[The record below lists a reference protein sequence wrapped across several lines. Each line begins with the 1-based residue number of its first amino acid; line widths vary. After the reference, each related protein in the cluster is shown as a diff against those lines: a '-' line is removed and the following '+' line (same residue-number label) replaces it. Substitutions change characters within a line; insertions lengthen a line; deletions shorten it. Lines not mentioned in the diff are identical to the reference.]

1 MSFLGVFTLMIGT
14 LLLAFLTGKIRGGK
28 LHNLSN
34 LYIDK
39 WYLFALSF
47 LIQISSLL
55 LAARTSGQLS
65 NFIIREFSFI
75 HILIYLLF
83 ITALLFNWQE
93 RGFRIIL
100 LGSIL
105 NFLPIFLNGGRMP
118 VSIRALRFSGLYT
131 QLSLLDEG
139 RILTHTLAGES
150 SRLFLL
156 CDIIP
161 LPEPLSKVIS
171 LGDIF
176 ISAGI
181 FYLIQFK
188 MREKNT

>member
-1 MSFLGVFTLMIGT
+1 MIGT